1 MMYRRIRKPM
11 ATHASPKPR
20 RNSLL
25 RIGLTVS
32 VAGAAL
38 GMGGAAAQAAT
49 PAATGASAPAAGL
62 GASPVQALTGP
73 VASSTAPVKN
83 LQLDPLANTGV
94 DPLNNGVGTQVADF
108 KPVSTGMVTSPVSKG
123 AALKDLLPGH

>member
-1 MMYRRIRKPM
+1 M
-11 ATHASPKPR
+11 AKHASPGPR

-38 GMGGAAAQAAT
+38 GMGAAAAQAA
-49 PAATGASAPAAGL
+49 APAKN
-62 GASPVQALTGP
+62 GAAAPTAASGDHGAPPVKVLNGGAEG
-73 VASSTAPVKN
+73 AMGAVKN

-108 KPVSTGMVTSPVSKG
+108 KPVSTTQVTAPVARG
-123 AALKDLLPGH
+123 AALKDLLPGR

>member
-1 MMYRRIRKPM
+1 M
-11 ATHASPKPR
+11 ASHAAPKPR

-49 PAATGASAPAAGL
+49 PAATGSSGPAAAL
-62 GASPVQALTGP
+62 GHLGPSPVRVLTGA
-73 VASSTAPVKN
+73 VGYATAPVAD
-83 LQLDPLANTGV
+83 LQLDPLAKTGV
-94 DPLNNGVGTQVADF
+94 DPLDNAVGTQVADF
-108 KPVSTGMVTSPVSKG
+108 KPVSTALLTSPLTSG
-123 AALKDLLPGH
+123 GALKDLLPGG